1 MLGRL
6 LLGCGIF
13 GAGVYVG
20 MKLYRD
26 ETQDELKEKVND
38 AFESGIRVGF
48 KTAPNIYRKMAENG
62 DIERVPEGMNLGE
75 VGKVFRTLEEAKQ
88 ARLQHQMK
96 TGRRNVEDIYG
107 INENDKCCALYF
119 LIDREKARKG

>member
-1 MLGRL
+1 MLERL

-20 MKLYRD
+20 MRLYKN
-26 ETQDELKEKVND
+26 ETQDELKEKIDD

-48 KTAPNIYRKMAENG
+48 KTAPSIYRKMVDNG

-88 ARLQHQMK
+88 ARLQHQIK

-107 INENDKCCALYF
+107 INENEKCCALYF
-119 LIDREKARKG
+119 LVDREKARKG